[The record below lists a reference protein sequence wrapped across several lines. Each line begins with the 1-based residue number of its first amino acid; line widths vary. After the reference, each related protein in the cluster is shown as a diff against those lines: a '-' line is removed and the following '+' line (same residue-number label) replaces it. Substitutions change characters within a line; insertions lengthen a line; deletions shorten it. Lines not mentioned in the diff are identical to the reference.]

1 MIFWHHFYSSWDI
14 AITPLVTKL
23 RPFFLQKF
31 HKVVNFQKAP
41 WTLFHCGLV
50 IWCKFQL
57 IGTTIE
63 GAVTFGVKYLKMLI
77 LFFFFKE
84 IRYQNCFSPFFAP
97 TANLLIPI
105 KSDQLRIES
114 QWALFETRRDRSI
127 TYVKMKEKE
136 EIRFPPYPLK
146 SI

>member
-1 MIFWHHFYSSWDI
+1 MRVFAFFSEMLQWISFMFCIAVEANTVQRLATVLLSGSTSRLLVSNDFFWHHFYSSWDI

-77 LFFFFKE
+77 LFLFF
-84 IRYQNCFSPFFAP
+84 IRDSIPKLFVHFLLRRP
-97 TANLLIPI
+97 T
-105 KSDQLRIES
+105 
-114 QWALFETRRDRSI
+114 F
-127 TYVKMKEKE
+127 
-136 EIRFPPYPLK
+136 
-146 SI
+146 